1 MQSARVLDAACTGRN
16 ARSTSPL
23 SGGRRSPRNLR
34 LRATLEAGSLPHD
47 MTPGPTTLGII
58 GSGPSAI
65 YLLKHLMDQADH
77 LVHQLQE
84 ISIFEKSQ
92 LAGMGMPYN
101 PLTTDRYNLAN
112 IASEELPEL
121 PLSLVDW
128 LRRLDSSD
136 LQALGL
142 EGEEIGAGKIYPR
155 LVLGQYL
162 HAQYQRLVS
171 QIRESGIAVKE
182 FTGFE
187 IVDVMDE
194 PDAGMVTVI
203 NARRETHR
211 FHKVIIATGHQWTE
225 EDRPEEGYHASPW
238 PIMKLLP
245 ADGEL
250 HDFPIGTLGASL
262 SAFDVINSL
271 AHCHGRFSKQEGK
284 LVYDALPDT
293 GNFKIVMHA
302 MHGWLPH
309 LQFAQVEPLR
319 DIYRHVDR
327 KTLLGLVDPRGF
339 LRIETYFDRVCRPA
353 LGDAFEKDGM
363 AEMVRKLADPHF
375 MLADFVET
383 MTDKHDYANA
393 FEGMRREMVEAR
405 ESVLRDRPIHWK
417 EVIDDLMYTLN
428 FHAELMPAEDHLVLR
443 SLVMPFLMNV
453 IAAMP
458 LESGNILLAL
468 HDAGKV
474 GLVAGKVTI
483 ADGGDEEGMTTLLVE
498 SEDGSVTRTNY
509 RMFIDCGGQ
518 KPLGLPDYPFAS
530 LVTGG
535 VACMARACFADAAE
549 AEAEAEAASD
559 EVKEH
564 LGTENGEPVY
574 ELGGVAV
581 DGTYRLVGSDG
592 KGNARIHDI
601 AFPHTSGLRPYSYG
615 LQCCS
620 DTAAIVIRSW
630 VEELK
635 SGEPVEG
642 DAVEASRIYEAI

>member
-1 MQSARVLDAACTGRN
+1 MQSARALDAACTGCVIQANGIRF
-16 ARSTSPL
+16 
-23 SGGRRSPRNLR
+23 GGRRSPRKLR
-34 LRATLEAGSLPHD
+34 LRYSPAPGSLPHD
-47 MTPGPTTLGII
+47 MTPGPITLGII

-65 YLLKHLMDQADH
+65 YLLKHMMEQVDL
-77 LVHQLQE
+77 LKCRIGE

-142 EGEEIGAGKIYPR
+142 EGREIDAGKIYPR

-162 HAQYQRLVS
+162 HAQYQQLVS
-171 QIRESGIAVKE
+171 RIRESGIAVKE

-187 IVDVMDE
+187 IVDVIDE
-194 PDAGMVTVI
+194 PAAGMVTVV
-203 NARRETHR
+203 NAQREAHR
-211 FHKVIIATGHQWTE
+211 FHKVIIATGHQWTD
-225 EDRPEEGYHASPW
+225 EDRPESGYYASPW

-245 ADGEL
+245 AECDL

-271 AHCHGRFSKQEGK
+271 AHRHGRFSKAEGK
-284 LVYDALPDT
+284 LVYDALPAT
-293 GNFKIVMHA
+293 GDFKIVMHA

-309 LQFAQVEPLR
+309 LQFAQVEPQR

-327 KTLLGLVDPRGF
+327 KSLLGLVDARGF

-353 LGDAFEKDGM
+353 LVDAFEKDGM
-363 AEMVRKLADPHF
+363 AEMVRKLADPDF
-375 MLADFVET
+375 LLADFVET

-428 FHAELMPAEDHLVLR
+428 FHAELIPAEDHLVLR

-458 LESGNILLAL
+458 LESGYILLAL

-474 GLVAGKVTI
+474 ELVAGKATI
-483 ADGGDEEGMTTLLVE
+483 ADEGDEEGMTTLLVE
-498 SEDGSVTRTNY
+498 SEEGTVTRTNY

-518 KPLGLPDYPFAS
+518 KPLGLTDYPFAS
-530 LVTGG
+530 LVSGG
-535 VACMARACFADAAE
+535 VARMADASFSDAAE
-549 AEAEAEAASD
+549 AEGAPE
-559 EVKEH
+559 EVKER
-564 LGTENGEPVY
+564 LGRKNGEPVY
-574 ELGGVAV
+574 ELGGIAV
-581 DGTYRLVGSDG
+581 DGTYRLVGTDG
-592 KGNARIHDI
+592 KANPRIHDI

-635 SGEPVEG
+635 SGAPVDG
-642 DAVEASRIYEAI
+642 NPAEASRIYEAI

>member
-1 MQSARVLDAACTGRN
+1 MQAAPSDSPDRSAVSRLQAA
-16 ARSTSPL
+16 
-23 SGGRRSPRNLR
+23 PRTLR
-34 LRATLEAGSLPHD
+34 LRHAVAAGSLPGG
-47 MTPGPTTLGII
+47 MTPEPITLGII

-65 YLLKHLMDQADH
+65 YLLKHLLDQAD
-77 LVHQLQE
+77 LLKGRLQE

-92 LAGMGMPYN
+92 ITGMGMPYN
-101 PLTTDRYNLAN
+101 PLTTDRFNLAN
-112 IASEELPEL
+112 IASEEMPEL

-128 LRRLDSSD
+128 LRSLESAD
-136 LQALGL
+136 LQSLGL
-142 EGEEIGAGKIYPR
+142 EDDDIDAGKIYPR

-162 HAQYQRLVS
+162 HAQYRQLVS
-171 QIRESGIAVKE
+171 RTRERGITVKE
-182 FTGFE
+182 FTGCE
-187 IVDVMDE
+187 ILDLIDDPATE
-194 PDAGMVTVI
+194 QVTAVT
-203 NARRETHR
+203 ARQESFL
-211 FHKVIIATGHQWTE
+211 FHKVIIATGHQWVG
-225 EDRPEEGYHASPW
+225 EDRPEAGYYASPW
-238 PIMKLLP
+238 PIRKLLP
-245 ADGEL
+245 AEGEL

-271 AHCHGRFSKQEGK
+271 AHRHGRFSKGEGG
-284 LVYDALPDT
+284 LAYHALPDT
-293 GNFKIVMHA
+293 GKFRIVMHA

-327 KTLLGLVDPRGF
+327 KSLLGLVDPEGF

-353 LGDAFEKDGM
+353 LSEAFQQDGM
-363 AEMVRKLADPHF
+363 AEMVRKLANPQF
-375 MLADFVET
+375 KLADFVET
-383 MTDKHDYANA
+383 MTDKHDYADA

-405 ESVLRDRPIHWK
+405 KSVETHRPIHWK

-428 FHAELMPAEDHLVLR
+428 FHAELIPAEDHLVLR
-443 SLVMPFLMNV
+443 SLVMPFLLNV

-474 GLVAGKVTI
+474 ELVAGKTAI
-483 ADGGDEEGMTTLLVE
+483 AEEGDEEGLTTILVE
-498 SEDGSVTRTNY
+498 SEEGGETRTNY

-518 KPLGLPDYPFAS
+518 KPLELPDYPFAS

-535 VACMARACFADAAE
+535 VARMALARFADPAE
-549 AEAEAEAASD
+549 AELASD

-564 LGTENGEPVY
+564 LGRENGELVH

-581 DGTYRLVGSDG
+581 DGTYRLLASDG
-592 KGNARIHDI
+592 KGNPRIHDI

-620 DTAAIVIRSW
+620 DTAEIVIRSW
-630 VEELK
+630 IDELA
-635 SGEPVEG
+635 SGVPVEG
-642 DAVEASRIYEAI
+642 DPVEASRIYEAI

>member
-1 MQSARVLDAACTGRN
+1 MK
-16 ARSTSPL
+16 
-23 SGGRRSPRNLR
+23 
-34 LRATLEAGSLPHD
+34 
-47 MTPGPTTLGII
+47 LGII

-65 YLLKHLMDQADH
+65 YLLKHLLDQADH
-77 LVHQLQE
+77 LKNHLQE

-128 LRRLDSSD
+128 LRTLDSAD

-142 EGEEIGAGKIYPR
+142 AAEEISASKIYPR

-162 HAQYQRLVS
+162 HAQYQRVAS

-182 FTGFE
+182 LTGCE
-187 IVDVMDE
+187 ILDVMED
-194 PDAGMVTVI
+194 PISGQVTAI
-203 NARRETHR
+203 TARREIHR
-211 FHKVIIATGHQWTE
+211 FHKVIIATGHQWAG
-225 EDRPEEGYHASPW
+225 EDRPAAGYYASPW

-245 ADGEL
+245 AEGEL

-271 AHCHGRFSKQEGK
+271 AHRHGRFSSEAGK
-284 LVYDALPDT
+284 LTYLPLPGT
-293 GNFKIVMHA
+293 GRFRFVMHA

-327 KTLLGLVDPRGF
+327 KSLLALIDVQGF
-339 LRIETYFDRVCRPA
+339 LRIETFFDQVCRPV
-353 LGDAFEKDGM
+353 LSDAFEKDGM
-363 AEMVRKLADPHF
+363 PEMVRKLADPSF

-443 SLVMPFLMNV
+443 SLVMPFLLNV

-474 GLVAGKVTI
+474 ELVAGKATI
-483 ADGGDEEGMTTLLVE
+483 AEESDEEGMTTILVE
-498 SEDGSVTRTNY
+498 SGEGGETRTNY

-535 VACMARACFADAAE
+535 VARMARALFADPVGAG
-549 AEAEAEAASD
+549 SD
-559 EVKEH
+559 DVKEH

-581 DGTYRLVGSDG
+581 DGNYRLVRSDG
-592 KGNARIHDI
+592 KSNSRIHDI

-630 VEELK
+630 VEQLK
-635 SGEPVEG
+635 SGAPVEG
-642 DAVEASRIYEAI
+642 DPVEASRIYEEI